1 MRNAIGLPVGHAEG
15 LVRGDG
21 VRHEAPAPAQGH
33 AAGALGIAA
42 GGSGSLAKL
51 QGSLGGMRIVY
62 PSPSP
67 TAAKMMPNPANIGGN
82 IRGSTWRW
90 CFRGHRWP
98 RQSVCRDQRHR
109 HPAQALTAAILP
121 RVGLPPILLRAAQ
134 PAKWSASSRLACD
147 RCPVLLLV
155 GDAL

>member
-1 MRNAIGLPVGHAEG
+1 VRNAIGLPVGHAEG

-21 VRHEAPAPAQGH
+21 VRHEAPALAQGR

-67 TAAKMMPNPANIGGN
+67 TAAKVMPNPANLGGN
-82 IRGSTWRW
+82 IVVRRGAGAS
-90 CFRGHRWP
+90 G
-98 RQSVCRDQRHR
+98 V
-109 HPAQALTAAILP
+109 
-121 RVGLPPILLRAAQ
+121 VGG
-134 PAKWSASSRLACD
+134 PAKTVAGINGTAIR
-147 RCPVLLLV
+147 PKH
-155 GDAL
+155 